1 MKSCNFKLAAFLFLD
16 ISKQF
21 RRRVQQMRVQRVKFL
36 FQPPGFFQDFRFPER
51 KESALRV
58 PNVGHELNVFP
69 GLFGRYFF
77 QILDL
82 RAFRRF
88 HKVFIHFSFSFAL
101 RASFWP
107 CRVWP
112 FFVAVLFSFWG
123 AIFLAPYSGRIRNRP
138 CTKRTFPFRSGN
150 SVRTT
155 GNPGNQSLQVFQTD
169 TEL

>member
-1 MKSCNFKLAAFLFLD
+1 MQSSTV
-16 ISKQF
+16 ISKQLW
-21 RRRVQQMRVQRVKFL
+21 RRVQQRRVQRVKFL
-36 FQPPGFFQDFRFPER
+36 FQPPGFFQQFGFTER

-58 PNVGHELNVFP
+58 PDVGNELNVFP

-107 CRVWP
+107 CRVWS
-112 FFVAVLFSFWG
+112 FFVAVLFSFSG
-123 AIFLAPYSGRIRNRP
+123 AIFLAPYSGPLPIRP
-138 CTKRTFPFRSGN
+138 CTKRTSPFPSCK
-150 SVRTT
+150 SVRTI
-155 GNPGNQSLQVFQTD
+155 GKPGNQCRFSFRTD
-169 TEL
+169 TAS